1 MRPMSDSDPTP
12 HDEAAASAHFR
23 HELRTPINQIVGYSE
38 LLQEEAQEEG
48 RHALAAD
55 LARIA
60 AAGRR
65 LLALIEQGLGTF
77 VAPSGPAGPPAPA
90 AGVEGEDVVELSAGD
105 AAAGGRV
112 LVVDDDAAN
121 RDMLARRL
129 ARRGHAVSVAD
140 SGEAALEMVAR
151 QPFDLVLLDVVM
163 SGLSGLQVLER
174 LRRDTD
180 MGELPVIMATARDR
194 SQDTVAALR
203 LGANDYVTKPL
214 DFPVVQAR
222 VETQLRLK
230 RAMGEVR
237 RLADE
242 LELRNRFIRS
252 TFGRYVSD
260 EIVAA
265 LLETP
270 QGLQLGGE
278 KRTVTILMAD
288 LRGFSAMAERLGPEQ
303 VVATLNNYL
312 GAMTDIITGHQG
324 TIDEFIGDAIL
335 ALFGAPVGRPDDA
348 RRAVACALEM
358 QLAMD
363 AVNAQSRRLGLPEL
377 EMGIA
382 INTGEVVVGNVG
394 SHKRAKYGVV
404 GTPVNL
410 AGRIESYT
418 VGGQILV
425 AEATLAQAGPEV
437 AVENR
442 VTIEAKG
449 IPEPVVVYTLR
460 GLGGEGGLRLPA
472 TRDEPLSLERAIPV
486 RYVVLEG
493 KRRTGPEHEGRL
505 VALSMLGGEVQ
516 GGGAPEPLRDVRL
529 RITGF
534 HGTEVAGE
542 LYGKVIAP
550 AGEGFTL
557 RFTSVPPQVAE
568 VFRAALGAGRQA

>member
-1 MRPMSDSDPTP
+1 MRAVSDFDPTP
-12 HDEAAASAHFR
+12 AEDQARSAHFR
-23 HELRTPINQIVGYSE
+23 HELRTPINQIIGYSE
-38 LLQEEAQEEG
+38 LLQEEAAELGQERLG
-48 RHALAAD
+48 QD

-60 AAGRR
+60 AAARR
-65 LLALIEQGLGTF
+65 LLALIEQGLGTQIGPGA
-77 VAPSGPAGPPAPA
+77 APATPEAAPEEADPPAPP
-90 AGVEGEDVVELSAGD
+90 DV
-105 AAAGGRV
+105 AGGRV
-112 LVVDDDAAN
+112 LVVDDDPAN

-129 ARRGHAVSVAD
+129 ARRGYMVSAVD
-140 SGEAALEMVAR
+140 SGEAALETLRR

-174 LRRDTD
+174 LRRDTA
-180 MGELPVIMATARDR
+180 MAELPVIMATARDR

-230 RAMGEVR
+230 RAMTEVR

-260 EIVAA
+260 EVVAT

-288 LRGFSAMAERLGPEQ
+288 LRGFSAMAERLDPEQ
-303 VVATLNNYL
+303 VVAALNNYL
-312 GAMTDIITGHQG
+312 GAMTDIITSHQG

-335 ALFGAPVGRPDDA
+335 ALFGAPVARPDDA
-348 RRAVACALEM
+348 RRALACALEM

-363 AVNAQSRRLGLPEL
+363 AVNAQARREGLPQL

-382 INTGEVVVGNVG
+382 VNTGEVVVGNVG

-410 AGRIESYT
+410 AGRIESFT

-425 AEATLAQAGPEV
+425 ADATLSQAGPDVE
-437 AVENR
+437 VENR
-442 VTIEAKG
+442 VTLEAKG
-449 IPEPVVVYTLR
+449 IAGPVAVYTLR
-460 GLGGEGGLRLPA
+460 GLDGPGGLHLPA
-472 TRDEPLSLERAIPV
+472 TRDEPAPLGREIAL

-493 KRRTGPEHEGRL
+493 KHRTGPERSGRL
-505 VALSMLGGEVQ
+505 VSLSVTGGEVA
-516 GGGAPEPLRDVRL
+516 GGPAPEPLRDVRMRL
-529 RITGF
+529 TGF
-534 HGTEVAGE
+534 HGTEVEGD
-542 LYGKVIAP
+542 LYAKVIAP
-550 AGEGFTL
+550 AAGGEGFL
-557 RFTSVPPQVAE
+557 VRFTSVPPQVAE
-568 VFRAALGAGRQA
+568 VFRAALERRSGG